1 MPEKLWTEVH
11 NILQE
16 VMTKTIHKQ
25 KKCKNVSWLSEDA
38 LQIAKKIREAK
49 GKGEREKYT
58 QLNAEFQRITR
69 NNKKGFLSEQCKE
82 IEENNR
88 LGKTRDLIKKL
99 DISRE
104 YFMQRWAR

>member
-25 KKCKNVSWLSEDA
+25 KKCKNVSWLSEEA

-49 GKGEREKYT
+49 GKGEREKYA

-104 YFMQRWAR
+104 YFMQGWT